1 MNIFTII
8 TAILV
13 FSGITAYVL
22 KENSSVKVRK
32 IHSYVLIPIIL
43 LLSFIMPLIV
53 APIIVVYLIVTYK
66 REDL

>member
-22 KENSSVKVRK
+22 KENSTVKVRK

-66 REDL
+66 REGL

>member
-13 FSGITAYVL
+13 FSGITSYVL
-22 KENSSVKVRK
+22 RKSSSVKMTK
-32 IHSYVLIPIIL
+32 LHSYILIPIIL

-53 APIIVVYLIVTYK
+53 APIIVVYLIATYK
-66 REDL
+66 REEL

>member
-22 KENSSVKVRK
+22 KENSTVKIRK
-32 IHSYVLIPIIL
+32 IHSYILIPIIL

-66 REDL
+66 REGL